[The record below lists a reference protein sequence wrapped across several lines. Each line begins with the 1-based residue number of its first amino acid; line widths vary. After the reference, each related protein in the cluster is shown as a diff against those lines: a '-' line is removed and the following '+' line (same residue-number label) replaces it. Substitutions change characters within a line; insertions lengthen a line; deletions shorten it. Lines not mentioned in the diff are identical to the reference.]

1 MVYHQLAS
9 EPHSSLSTAS
19 FLSSHQHGSV
29 AKEFK
34 LLRSL
39 AHGTGDNAKLLSER
53 EPSSGSLSSLSS
65 ALPCEAVLE
74 LKEAEER
81 SA

>member
-1 MVYHQLAS
+1 MVYRQLVS

-39 AHGTGDNAKLLSER
+39 AHGTGETQSF
-53 EPSSGSLSSLSS
+53 
-65 ALPCEAVLE
+65 
-74 LKEAEER
+74 
-81 SA
+81 

>member
-34 LLRSL
+34 LLKIT
-39 AHGTGDNAKLLSER
+39 GTRDRRNAELLSEC
-53 EPSSGSLSSLSS
+53 EPSSGSPSSLSS
-65 ALPCEAVLE
+65 ALPCGAVRE